1 MSKGL
6 TSCACQWENEPCTY
20 TGLYVSTKNEVL
32 TGRAAHYTDVQ
43 QSETPTRTTSSHTF
57 LELSEIL
64 NVSEAVDEEVET
76 Y

>member
-1 MSKGL
+1 MEEKHASLLGLARMSKGL
-6 TSCACQWENEPCTY
+6 TSCACQWENEP
-20 TGLYVSTKNEVL
+20 
-32 TGRAAHYTDVQ
+32 
-43 QSETPTRTTSSHTF
+43 F